1 MEGRMNA
8 EPINRH
14 QRRADAIG
22 HDLNLPDVA
31 YTTTEASAYT
41 GLALKT
47 LEGYRTRGGGPLFV
61 RYGRKAVRYRRSD
74 LDNWMNERT
83 LASTSEAA

>member
-1 MEGRMNA
+1 
-8 EPINRH
+8 
-14 QRRADAIG
+14 
-22 HDLNLPDVA
+22 
-31 YTTTEASAYT
+31 
-41 GLALKT
+41 
-47 LEGYRTRGGGPLFV
+47 V